1 MTIITVLLLLY
12 VLSISAELT
21 AYLYYTQADVWI
33 GLSDIG
39 QSGKFHW
46 VDSSTL
52 DYTNW
57 LPGQPD
63 GQILQPDGVS
73 LTLYCSPYFQ
83 FFMQILK
90 LILCNF
96 SNCSGCYV
104 YLIFE

>member
-1 MTIITVLLLLY
+1 MALTYIVCRKRRHLKSDDNYNTVFSFY
-12 VLSISAELT
+12 ILSISAELT

-73 LTLYCSPYFQ
+73 LTLYS
-83 FFMQILK
+83 L
-90 LILCNF
+90 
-96 SNCSGCYV
+96 
-104 YLIFE
+104 